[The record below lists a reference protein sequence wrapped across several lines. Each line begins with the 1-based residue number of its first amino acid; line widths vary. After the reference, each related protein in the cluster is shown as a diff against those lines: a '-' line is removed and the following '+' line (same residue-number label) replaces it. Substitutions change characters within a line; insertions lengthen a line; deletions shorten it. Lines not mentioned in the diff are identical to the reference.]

1 MRMAAGKHKKIE
13 KVSGKIEEIEET
25 LERDNLKRRTPG
37 GRRPTDS
44 LSPLQADPPALDL
57 GQVPVASA
65 TRRMVVIANPLDF
78 AVSVVR
84 VTVEGSGFC

>member
-25 LERDNLKRRTPG
+25 LDRDNLKRRTPG

-44 LSPLQADPPALDL
+44 LSPVQADRPR
-57 GQVPVASA
+57 S
-65 TRRMVVIANPLDF
+65 T
-78 AVSVVR
+78 SVR
-84 VTVEGSGFC
+84 CRSRLRLAAWS